1 MKTVARGR
9 VILVGAGPGD
19 PELLTLK
26 GAKAI
31 ASADVVLVDDLVH
44 DDVLA
49 HARSDARIVY
59 VGKRGGCV
67 STPQAFIER
76 LMVNEARAGRRVV
89 RLKGGDPFMFG
100 RGGEEKTHL
109 EAQGIAVEVVHGV
122 TAGIAAPG
130 AIGVPVT
137 HREVTPGCIFITG
150 HEKRGG
156 PPIDWRAVAAT
167 RLTLV
172 VYMGVARVAHIR
184 DELLAG
190 GLAADLPAVVIR
202 NASLPDQHALATTL
216 GQLPQDIE
224 AHAIKSPAIMVIGD
238 VAKFADLAAAPAR
251 RRVHGFAA
259 PGDRVFRPAD

>member
-1 MKTVARGR
+1 MKTTGHGR
-9 VILVGAGPGD
+9 VLLVGAGPGD

-31 ASADVVLVDDLVH
+31 ANADVVLVDDLVH
-44 DDVLA
+44 DEVIA
-49 HARSDARIVY
+49 HARPDARIVY

-67 STPQAFIER
+67 STPQAFIEH
-76 LMVNEARAGRRVV
+76 LMVNEARAGRCVV

-156 PPIDWRAVAAT
+156 APIDWRAVAAT

-172 VYMGVARVAHIR
+172 IYMGVARVARIR

-202 NASLPDQHALATTL
+202 NASLPDQQAISTTL
-216 GQLPQDIE
+216 TRLAHDI
-224 AHAIKSPAIMVIGD
+224 ATHGLKSPAIMVIGD
-238 VAKFADLAAAPAR
+238 VAKFADLAASQVQP
-251 RRVHGFAA
+251 RVKALKA
-259 PGDRVFRPAD
+259 